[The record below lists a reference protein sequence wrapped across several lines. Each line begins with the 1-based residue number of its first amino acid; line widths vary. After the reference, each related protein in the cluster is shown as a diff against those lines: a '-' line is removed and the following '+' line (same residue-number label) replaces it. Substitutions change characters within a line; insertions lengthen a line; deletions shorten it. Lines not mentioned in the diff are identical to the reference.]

1 MGMLCIILTVFVLF
15 VIMMR
20 QSEDLTAMIRQYDD
34 RVAALERRIEE
45 EHDRTEEIEKLRA
58 YMETDAYIEQIAR
71 EKLGLVKDNEIVFEE
86 EN

>member
-1 MGMLCIILTVFVLF
+1 MLCIILTVFVLF